1 MVTLVETISE
11 SKVNGSRLGR
21 GFGCWSAALRDCCCF
36 LPPSGDCSP
45 AGAQRMV
52 QNLYQGMLQDP
63 VTGLYYER
71 NRNDSPSLGTWIS
84 QYPLQY
90 INGAST
96 YRLVMGNPVGGTD
109 PSGLS
114 PAHCECGP
122 EIGAL
127 LEKIRTTVIQKF
139 LGYTRAQQS
148 KFLRDFFWPSNAV
161 ADWDITGLADKRVT
175 GTAGNRLC
183 HGVATVE
190 VLGRCYRQQDVNY
203 WLYGVVN
210 RLLSMEMNGNLNPA
224 NFNPG
229 IMTPLQINA
238 DWEALNAMDT
248 RIFLYRV
255 WYAWNYGGAR
265 NAHVREVWA
274 VAGFENDL
282 SMPASTAGKGCGKS
296 TDRPNKPLAG
306 GAGVGPL
313 RINFSVGP

>member
-1 MVTLVETISE
+1 MAMTLAVDTGSTPSLQYGYSDPISGSLLTFMVCPNDSTI
-11 SKVNGSRLGR
+11 
-21 GFGCWSAALRDCCCF
+21 DYD
-36 LPPSGDCSP
+36 SGD
-45 AGAQRMV
+45 AGTVPLV
-52 QNLYQGMLQDP
+52 QNLYQGMAQDP
-63 VTGLYYER
+63 VTGLYYGR
-71 NRNDSPSLGTWIS
+71 ARWYSPSLGTWIS
-84 QYPLQY
+84 QDPAGYV
-90 INGAST
+90 NGANT
-96 YRLVMGNPVGGTD
+96 YQSVMGNPVRGTD

-175 GTAGNRLC
+175 G
-183 HGVATVE
+183 
-190 VLGRCYRQQDVNY
+190 
-203 WLYGVVN
+203 
-210 RLLSMEMNGNLNPA
+210 
-224 NFNPG
+224 
-229 IMTPLQINA
+229 
-238 DWEALNAMDT
+238 WEALSAMDT

-282 SMPASTAGKGCGKS
+282 SLPASTAGKGCGKS